1 MCALPYVYVAGIY
14 LEEEVGDDAIGYED
28 TFGREA
34 KGIIALG
41 ELTSVEVFACGL
53 YEFSLGALT
62 EACRIVSEWDA
73 PLCAKAREDVLVLEL
88 FVAEVLGLVV
98 APSLEECMGVVC
110 E

>member
-14 LEEEVGDDAIGYED
+14 LEEEVGDDAIGDED
-28 TFGREA
+28 TFGSKA

-41 ELTSVEVFACGL
+41 ELTSAEVFACGL
-53 YEFSLGALT
+53 YEFPLGTLT
-62 EACRIVSEWDA
+62 EACHIVSEWDA
-73 PLCAKAREDVLVLEL
+73 PLRAKAREDVLVLEL

-98 APSLEECMGVVC
+98 APSLEECTSVVC